1 VWLAVYLRLGD
12 TSRVRNTIRVM
23 PLARIRLLPS
33 LLFLSA
39 LAMFGLG
46 SFEVAITLQGQ
57 QVLSLRPGEVSLMFV
72 ECSLVMIVVQAFVFL
87 PLVKRLGSALL
98 PWAFLVMAA
107 GTALLPYST
116 SYYLLLFGVGMISAA
131 SGILIPALAYL
142 VSLVAGVQQGAVLGV
157 QTAAA
162 NLGQAAGSAAAG
174 WLFGVFVGAPFWV
187 TAGLLG
193 FGALLAM
200 RMPTSTRSWI
210 G

>member
-1 VWLAVYLRLGD
+1 
-12 TSRVRNTIRVM
+12 
-23 PLARIRLLPS
+23 
-33 LLFLSA
+33 
-39 LAMFGLG
+39 
-46 SFEVAITLQGQ
+46 
-57 QVLSLRPGEVSLMFV
+57 
-72 ECSLVMIVVQAFVFL
+72 
-87 PLVKRLGSALL
+87 
-98 PWAFLVMAA
+98 MAA

-142 VSLVAGVQQGAVLGV
+142 VSLAAGVRQGAVLGA